1 MPLLMMPAQRM
12 EGSAAMKPDIVGCS
26 KSIMLV
32 KAMMEPKKNCII
44 ESSMPFTFVTNREI
58 TRM

>member
-1 MPLLMMPAQRM
+1 MRGASCTFKNAM
-12 EGSAAMKPDIVGCS
+12 SAAMKPDIVGCS

-44 ESSMPFTFVTNREI
+44 ESSIPFTFVTNREI